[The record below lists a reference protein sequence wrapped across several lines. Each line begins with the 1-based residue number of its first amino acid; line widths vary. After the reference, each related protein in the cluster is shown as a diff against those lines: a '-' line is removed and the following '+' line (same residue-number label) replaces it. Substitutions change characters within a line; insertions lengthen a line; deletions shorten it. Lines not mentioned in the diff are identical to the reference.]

1 MTNECHFCHHFFVTC
16 LLNKK
21 KFDKNWTAP
30 NELIGICA
38 FCLTLQIWCHSQVFL
53 HPVRQNRFI
62 ALPPPEHTFEAS
74 PTRNKAKHPTD
85 RPTMSEKNISTISF
99 WFSFLRRNG
108 LNVSQMKKMMM
119 TPDER
124 KDELLRLEKTKVLF

>member
-1 MTNECHFCHHFFVTC
+1 
-16 LLNKK
+16 
-21 KFDKNWTAP
+21 
-30 NELIGICA
+30 
-38 FCLTLQIWCHSQVFL
+38 
-53 HPVRQNRFI
+53 
-62 ALPPPEHTFEAS
+62 
-74 PTRNKAKHPTD
+74 
-85 RPTMSEKNISTISF
+85 MSEKNISTISF